1 MADVTAT
8 VITCNEEKTI
18 QACLE
23 SLTWVKEIVVVDSGS
38 SDRTLEICRE
48 YTEKVFHNPWAGF
61 IGQKN
66 VALSLSTYDWI
77 LNVDA
82 DERVSEELR
91 RAIERTLAAPRHDGY
106 WMTRRNYFLGR
117 WMRHGGWY
125 PDRVLRLFD
134 RRKGQFGG
142 MDPHAYFVIPEG
154 SAGFIDGDLIH
165 LTYRDLSHYIQK
177 QDWYTGISAEQQVT
191 RGRQPGSVTGVE
203 LLLRAF
209 MKFVQRY
216 LLKRG
221 FLDGMHGLIA
231 AAGASYFNVIKYAKV
246 WELGL
251 RTEPGQRIEGR
262 QEGWRDRRNAS
273 AITPLAGRNTW
284 TAGVSALVIT
294 RNEEKNIRQCL
305 ESVSWA
311 DEIVVVDAF
320 SEDRTVE
327 ISRRFTDKVYLNP
340 WLGFPAQRNFG
351 LGRTGKQWVLILDAD
366 ERVTPEAREEM
377 LAYVSRID
385 HDGVVAYQVPRRN
398 YFFGRWL
405 RWGGTFPDPQW
416 RLFKRGFVRYD
427 ETTLDTPIVGGASGM
442 FRNPIDHFTGR
453 SIHQRL
459 RKLDAETGFKVR
471 EIVARRDVINWPDLT
486 IRPLMTFLKTYLL
499 KQGFRD
505 GLHGLVYAVL
515 CSLHTFARYV
525 KAWEARTRSEAP
537 R

>member
-1 MADVTAT
+1 MADLTAT
-8 VITCNEEKTI
+8 VITYNEEKNI

-38 SDRTLEICRE
+38 SDRTLEICRG
-48 YTEKVFHNPWAGF
+48 YTDKVFINPWVGF
-61 IGQKN
+61 IEQKN
-66 VALSLSTYDWI
+66 FAISLATHDWI
-77 LNVDA
+77 LNIDA

-91 RAIERTLAAPRHDGY
+91 QAIERELAAPRHDGY
-106 WMTRRNYFLGR
+106 WIARRNYFLGR

-142 MDPHAYFVIPEG
+142 LNPHAYFVIAKG
-154 SAGFIDGDLIH
+154 SVGFIDSDLIH
-165 LTYRDLSHYIQK
+165 LTYQDLSQYIQK
-177 QDWYTGISAEQQVT
+177 QDWYTKISAEQQAA
-191 RGRQPGSVTGVE
+191 RSRQPRSVTGSE
-203 LLLRAF
+203 LLLRALV
-209 MKFVQRY
+209 KFVQLY
-216 LLKRG
+216 LFKRG

-231 AAGASYFNVIKYAKV
+231 AAGASYFNFIKYAKV

-251 RTEPGQRIEGR
+251 RTEPGQGAESR
-262 QEGWRDRRNAS
+262 QERWLERYGAP
-273 AITPLAGRNTW
+273 AVTPLVRQDEW

-294 RNEEKNIRQCL
+294 RNEEENIRQCL

-311 DEIVVVDAF
+311 DEIVVVDAL

-340 WLGFPAQRNFG
+340 WPGFPAQRNFG
-351 LGRTGKQWVLILDAD
+351 LERTGGQWVLILDAD

-377 LAYVSRID
+377 RACISRTD

-398 YFFGRWL
+398 HCFGRWL
-405 RWGGTFPDPQW
+405 RWGGAFPDLQW

-427 ETTLDTPIVGGASGM
+427 ETTLDTPIVGGASGV

-459 RKLDAETGFKVR
+459 RKLDAETAFKAR
-471 EIVARRDVINWPDLT
+471 EIIARREVINWRDLI
-486 IRPLMTFLKTYLL
+486 IRPLTAFLKIYLL

-505 GLHGLVYAVL
+505 GLHGLVYATLFSV
-515 CSLHTFARYV
+515 HTFTRYV
-525 KAWEARTRSEAP
+525 KAWERLTHA
-537 R
+537 